1 MVKKHEEFMTAGHE
15 FMAWLKS
22 INDKLDKI
30 GSLDA
35 ASQSD
40 DHSSKLT
47 SLKIIESDNDVTGGE
62 KLAYALKKA
71 GEACGIA
78 LEDDKYIVEEEVAF
92 LQDEYDKFNEKLV
105 KTKTSLE
112 RSIVQWK
119 DYREMLDGCLRNLD
133 KTRSVVESYK
143 DTKAPN
149 VDVKKITVDKF
160 RQEMS
165 KITEWQRRVES
176 LNAKSQALVAA
187 SSVSAGAKIQG
198 EMALVSKG
206 YDGVVNNAKN
216 VLKKLEQNYQGT
228 DLNYDFKKRV
238 FRWMLH

>member
-1 MVKKHEEFMTAGHE
+1 
-15 FMAWLKS
+15 MAFFV
-22 INDKLDKI
+22 I
-30 GSLDA
+30 DA
-35 ASQSD
+35 
-40 DHSSKLT
+40 
-47 SLKIIESDNDVTGGE
+47 VFFE
-62 KLAYALKKA
+62 K
-71 GEACGIA
+71 
-78 LEDDKYIVEEEVAF
+78 EVAF

-149 VDVKKITVDKF
+149 VDVKKVTVDKF

-187 SSVSAGAKIQG
+187 SSVSASAKIQG
-198 EMALVSKG
+198 EMALVKWL
-206 YDGVVNNAKN
+206 V
-216 VLKKLEQNYQGT
+216 
-228 DLNYDFKKRV
+228 
-238 FRWMLH
+238 